1 MIYVFVGVLCF
12 ASGRFMGFID
22 GVHHEYHK
30 NLWAGDRKFLDSFWS
45 TVKEVFFSSSG
56 HKR

>member
-1 MIYVFVGVLCF
+1 MLLIFVGVLCF
-12 ASGRFMGFID
+12 AIGRFMGFID

-30 NLWAGDRKFLDSFWS
+30 KLWANDVFLDTMWG

-56 HKR
+56 HKQ